1 MFIEKEVR
9 KMSDESVTLMKER
22 YNVGGMTC
30 SACSA
35 QVEKS
40 VGKVTGVSKVE
51 VNLLTNSMTVE
62 YDGKVCGRA
71 DIINAVEQGGYTASL
86 PGGDKKESSEKG
98 ERRESPAEIRKKE
111 FKLMK
116 TRLIW
121 SLIFLVPLFYIS
133 MGHMMGAP
141 LPGIFHGTEN
151 SLIFAFTQ
159 FILVIPIIL
168 INNHY
173 FVNGF
178 RNLVKGSPNMDTLIA
193 LGSGAALIYGIIAI
207 YRIGYGLG
215 HGDLELAQSYM
226 MNLYFESSGTILTL
240 ISVGKM
246 LEARAKGKTSSA
258 IEKLFDLAP
267 KTATVERDGA
277 ELTVSPEE
285 IVLGDTV
292 IVKAGESAAV
302 DGVIIEG
309 HGTLDQSAVTGESI
323 GVEKTV
329 GDSVIAASINKNGY
343 FKMRAERVGDNTTLS
358 QIIRL
363 VEDATGS
370 KAPIAKLADKISGVF
385 VPVVISIALLS
396 GIIWIICG
404 GGFEVALSHA
414 ISVLV
419 ISCPCALGLAT
430 PVAIMAGT
438 GKGAENGIL
447 IKSAAALEIAHKLNV
462 VVMDKTGTITAGRPS
477 VSVIETNGMV
487 SDRHVLTAAA
497 SLEKKSEHPLAEA
510 ILNCAEENGITLLSA
525 ENFKAVFG
533 KGVYGELNGKSC
545 LAGNLALMNDNGV
558 DISSWRDRS
567 DKLADNG
574 ATPLYIAE
582 NGNII
587 GLIGVEDSPKPTAAE
602 AVRELKEMGIEPVM
616 LSGDNKRTAEAVG
629 KKLGIE
635 RVISEVLPQDKETV
649 IRQLQQEGKITA
661 MVGDGINDAPALA
674 RADVG
679 MAIGAGTD
687 IAIDSADIVLMKNS
701 LLDVSGAVKL
711 SKAVI
716 KNIKENLFWAFFYNA
731 LCIPLAAGAFVPIL
745 GWHLDP
751 MFGALAM
758 SLSSFCVVMNAL
770 RLKLFKF
777 RHTAVFEAEASQ
789 HGTYRVGVAFETD
802 EVINNQKGENIMN
815 RRMTVEGMSCGHC
828 SARVEKALNGIPGV
842 MATVN
847 LEEKTAH
854 VEISGDVS
862 DDTLRK
868 AVEDAGYEVTA
879 ID

>member
-1 MFIEKEVR
+1 MIEEAGNVI
-9 KMSDESVTLMKER
+9 KER

-35 QVEKS
+35 HVEKA
-40 VGKVTGVSKVE
+40 VNKVKGVVKAE

-62 YDGKVCGRA
+62 YDGNVCGRS
-71 DIINAVEQGGYTASL
+71 DIISAVEQGGYTASL
-86 PGGDKKESSEKG
+86 PSGKSERAEK
-98 ERRESPAEIRKKE
+98 RESPAEIRKKE
-111 FKLMK
+111 FKTMK
-116 TRLIW
+116 KRLIL

-141 LPGIFHGTEN
+141 LPHIFHGVEN
-151 SLIFAFTQ
+151 SLTFAFTQ

-168 INNHY
+168 INKHY

-193 LGSGAALIYGIIAI
+193 LGSGAALFYGIVAI

-215 HGDLELAQSYM
+215 HGDLELAEGYM

-246 LEARAKGKTSSA
+246 LEARAKGRTSSA
-258 IEKLFDLAP
+258 IEKLLDLAP
-267 KTATVERDGA
+267 KTAVVERGGV
-277 ELTVSPEE
+277 EMTVSPEE
-285 IVLGDTV
+285 IVQGDII

-302 DGVIIEG
+302 DGVITEG

-329 GDSVIAASINKNGY
+329 GDTVIAASINKSGY
-343 FKMRAERVGDNTTLS
+343 FKMRAERVGDNTTLA

-370 KAPIAKLADKISGVF
+370 KAPIAKLADKISGIF
-385 VPVVISIALLS
+385 VPAVISIALIS
-396 GIIWIICG
+396 GLIWLICG
-404 GGFEVALSHA
+404 EGIETALSTA

-447 IKSAAALEIAHKLNV
+447 MKSATALEIAHKLNV
-462 VVMDKTGTITAGRPS
+462 VVMDKTGTITTGRPA
-477 VSVIETNGMV
+477 VSVIETAGGV
-487 SDRHVLTAAA
+487 SEYHVLTVAA

-510 ILNCAEENGITLLSA
+510 VLHCAEENKVTLLSA
-525 ENFKAVFG
+525 EEFKAVFG
-533 KGVYGELNGKSC
+533 KGVYASVNGKLC
-545 LAGNLALMNDNGV
+545 FAGNLALMKDNGI
-558 DISSWRDRS
+558 DASQWISRA

-582 NGNII
+582 NGSVI
-587 GLIGVEDSPKPTAAE
+587 GIVGVEDSVKPTAAA
-602 AVRELKEMGIEPVM
+602 AVKELKEMNIEVVM

-629 KKLGIE
+629 KRLGID
-635 RVISEVLPQDKETV
+635 RVISEVLPQDKERV
-649 IRQLQQEGKITA
+649 IRQLQEEGKLTA

-711 SKAVI
+711 SRAVI

-731 LCIPLAAGAFVPIL
+731 LCIPLAAGAFVPL
-745 GWHLDP
+745 FGWHLDP

-777 RHTAVFEAEASQ
+777 RHDSVSDAEEITSVTLKIAPAEEAAE
-789 HGTYRVGVAFETD
+789 
-802 EVINNQKGENIMN
+802 INNNSKGENTMTKQ
-815 RRMTVEGMSCGHC
+815 MTVEGMSCGHC
-828 SARVEKALNGIPGV
+828 SARVEKALNGIDGV
-842 MATVN
+842 QARVD
-847 LEEKTAH
+847 LEAKTAFIELSSE
-854 VEISGDVS
+854 VGDDV
-862 DDTLRK
+862 LKK
-868 AVEDAGYEVTA
+868 AVEDAGYEVVE
-879 ID
+879 IK

>member
-1 MFIEKEVR
+1 MEEASSLI
-9 KMSDESVTLMKER
+9 KER

-35 QVEKS
+35 HVEKAVS
-40 VGKVTGVSKVE
+40 RLEGVEHVE
-51 VNLLTNSMTVE
+51 VNLLTNSMTVL
-62 YDGKVCGRA
+62 YDGSKCSQSE
-71 DIINAVEQGGYTASL
+71 ITQAVEKGGYTASL
-86 PGGDKKESSEKG
+86 PAARQSGDKSEK
-98 ERRESPAEIRKKE
+98 RESPAEIRRRE
-111 FKLMK
+111 FKTMK
-116 TRLIW
+116 KRLIL

-133 MGHMMGAP
+133 MGHMLGAP
-141 LPGIFHGTEN
+141 VPSIFHGSEN
-151 SLIFAFTQ
+151 ALTFAFTQ
-159 FILVIPIIL
+159 FLLAFPIVL

-173 FVNGF
+173 FINGF
-178 RNLVKGSPNMDTLIA
+178 RNLIKRSPNMDTLIA
-193 LGSGAALIYGIIAI
+193 MGSGAALVYGIAAI

-215 HGDLELAQSYM
+215 HGDTELVEHYM
-226 MNLYFESSGTILTL
+226 MNLYFESAGTILTL

-258 IEKLFDLAP
+258 IEKLLDLAP
-267 KTATVERDGA
+267 KTAVVERDG
-277 ELTVSPEE
+277 EEITVSPDE
-285 IVLGDTV
+285 IVPGDIV

-302 DGVIIEG
+302 DGVIVEG
-309 HGTLDQSAVTGESI
+309 RGTLDQSAVTGESI

-329 GDSVIAASINKNGY
+329 GDGIIAASINKSGY
-343 FKMRAERVGDNTTLS
+343 FKMKAQRVGSDTTLA

-385 VPVVISIALLS
+385 VPIVIIIALISGTAWLLAGS
-396 GIIWIICG
+396 GI
-404 GGFEVALSHA
+404 ESALSTA

-447 IKSAAALEIAHKLNV
+447 IKSAAALETAHKLNT
-462 VVMDKTGTITAGRPS
+462 VVMDKTGTITTGNPA
-477 VSVIETNGMV
+477 VIEIIPFDGA
-487 SDRHVLTAAA
+487 SRRRILTVAA
-497 SLEKKSEHPLAEA
+497 SLEAKSEHPLAEA
-510 ILNCAEENGITLLSA
+510 VTACSRENGITALNA
-525 ENFKAVFG
+525 DKFEAFFG
-533 KGVYGELNGKSC
+533 KGVKAEVSGKTC
-545 LAGNLALMNDNGV
+545 LAGNGAFLKENN
-558 DISSWRDRS
+558 IPFENRRS
-567 DKLADNG
+567 KAGELADKG

-582 NGNII
+582 NGSVIGII
-587 GLIGVEDSPKPTAAE
+587 GVADTVKPTAGA
-602 AVRELKEMGIEPVM
+602 AINDLKSMGIEVVM

-629 KKLGIE
+629 ARLGIE
-635 RVISEVLPQDKETV
+635 RVISEVLPADKERI
-649 IRQLQQEGKITA
+649 IRELQAEGKTVA

-674 RADVG
+674 RSDVG

-701 LLDVSGAVKL
+701 LLDVSGAVRL

-716 KNIKENLFWAFFYNA
+716 TNIKENLFWAFFYNA

-777 RHTAVFEAEASQ
+777 PRGAYQQPTA
-789 HGTYRVGVAFETD
+789 ETQAAALIIESSD
-802 EVINNQKGENIMN
+802 KDSLESDDGNINKGETKAMKKKILI
-815 RRMTVEGMSCGHC
+815 EGMSCGHC
-828 SARVEKALNGIPGV
+828 SAHVEKALNGIEGV
-842 MATVN
+842 SAKVD
-847 LEEKTAH
+847 LEAKTAYA
-854 VEISGDVS
+854 EITGDIS
-862 DDTLRK
+862 DDVLKK
-868 AVEDAGYEVTA
+868 AVEDAGYEVAVITE
-879 ID
+879 

>member
-1 MFIEKEVR
+1 LPE
-9 KMSDESVTLMKER
+9 ESAALIKER

-35 QVEKS
+35 HVEKS
-40 VGKVTGVSKVE
+40 VSKLNGVSKAE

-62 YDGKVCGRA
+62 YDGRKCQRS
-71 DIINAVEQGGYTASL
+71 DIITAVEQGGYTASL
-86 PGGDKKESSEKG
+86 PSSDAVKGSEEK
-98 ERRESPAEIRKKE
+98 RESPAELRKKE
-111 FKLMK
+111 FRIMK
-116 TRLIW
+116 KRLIW
-121 SLIFLVPLFYIS
+121 SLVFIIPLFYIS

-141 LPGIFHGTEN
+141 LPSFFHGAEN
-151 SLIFAFTQ
+151 SLVFAFTQ
-159 FILVIPIIL
+159 FLLVIPIVL
-168 INNHY
+168 INGHY
-173 FVNGF
+173 FTNGF
-178 RNLVKGSPNMDTLIA
+178 RNLIKGSPNMDTLIA
-193 LGSGAALIYGIIAI
+193 LGSGAALLYGIIAI

-215 HGDLELAQSYM
+215 HGDTALAESYM

-258 IEKLFDLAP
+258 IEKLLDLTP
-267 KTATVERDGA
+267 KTAVVERLGT
-277 ELTVSPEE
+277 ELTVSPDE
-285 IVLGDTV
+285 ILKGDIV
-292 IVKAGESAAV
+292 IVKAGESVPV
-302 DGVIIEG
+302 DGIITEG

-323 GVEKTV
+323 GVEKTE
-329 GDSVIAASINKNGY
+329 GDNVIASSINKSGY
-343 FKMRAERVGDNTTLS
+343 FKMRAERVGGDTTLA

-370 KAPIAKLADKISGVF
+370 KAPIAKLADKISGIF
-385 VPVVISIALLS
+385 VPVVITIALLS
-396 GIIWIICG
+396 GLIWLLCG
-404 GGFEVALSHA
+404 EGAEVALSHA

-447 IKSAAALEIAHKLNV
+447 IKSAAALEIAHKIDV
-462 VVMDKTGTITAGRPS
+462 AVMDKTGTVTTGKPS
-477 VSVIETNGMV
+477 VTVIEKADNV
-487 SDRHVLTAAA
+487 SRRHILAVAA

-510 ILNCAEENGITLLSA
+510 IMTCSEENNISPLSVSD
-525 ENFKAVFG
+525 FGAVFG
-533 KGVYGELNGKSC
+533 KGVHGEVKGNPC
-545 LAGNLALMNDNGV
+545 LAGNAALMKDSGI
-558 DISSWRDRS
+558 DITQWTALA

-582 NGNII
+582 NGVII
-587 GLIGVEDSPKPTAAE
+587 GIIGVEDTVKPTAE
-602 AVRELKEMGIEPVM
+602 AAVKELKEMGIEPVM

-629 KKLGIE
+629 KRLGFG
-635 RVISEVLPQDKETV
+635 RVISEVLPQDKESV
-649 IRQLQQEGKITA
+649 IRQLQNEGKLAA

-711 SKAVI
+711 SRAVI

-731 LCIPLAAGAFVPIL
+731 LCIPLAAGAFVPL
-745 GWHLDP
+745 LNWHLDP

-777 RHTAVFEAEASQ
+777 KHTSVSDSETEIHVSVKLLPEEEEAEK
-789 HGTYRVGVAFETD
+789 
-802 EVINNQKGENIMN
+802 NKGGNIMN
-815 RRMTVEGMSCGHC
+815 KTMTIEGMSCGHC
-828 SARVEKALNGIPGV
+828 SARVEQALNGLTGV
-842 MATVN
+842 KAAVN
-847 LEEKTAH
+847 LDTKTASI
-854 VEISGDVS
+854 ELSEEVS
-862 DDTLRK
+862 DEVLKK
-868 AVEDAGYEVTA
+868 AVEDAGYEVTE
-879 ID
+879 IK

>member
-1 MFIEKEVR
+1 MENL
-9 KMSDESVTLMKER
+9 TKER

-35 QVEKS
+35 HVEKAVS
-40 VGKVTGVSKVE
+40 KVEGVEKVE

-62 YDGKVCGRA
+62 YDSSKCSGQ
-71 DIINAVEQGGYTASL
+71 DIIDAVVSGGYTASL
-86 PGGDKKESSEKG
+86 PSEGGKKSEKAKG
-98 ERRESPAEIRKKE
+98 ESPAEMRRREFQQMKK
-111 FKLMK
+111 
-116 TRLIW
+116 RLIW
-121 SLIFLVPLFYIS
+121 SIVFLVPLFYIS

-141 LPGIFHGTEN
+141 LPSIFHGAEN
-151 SLIFAFTQ
+151 ALTFAFTQ
-159 FILVIPIIL
+159 LLLAFPIVL
-168 INNHY
+168 INKHY

-178 RNLVKGSPNMDTLIA
+178 RNLIKGSPNMDTLIA
-193 LGSGAALIYGIIAI
+193 LGSGAALVYGIAAI

-215 HGDLELAQSYM
+215 HGDSELVSHYM

-258 IEKLFDLAP
+258 IEKLLDLAP
-267 KTATVERDGA
+267 KTATVERDGK
-277 ELTVSPEE
+277 EITVSPDE
-285 IVLGDTV
+285 IQKGDIV

-302 DGVIIEG
+302 DGVITEG
-309 HGTLDQSAVTGESI
+309 KGVLDQSAVTGESI
-323 GVEKTV
+323 GIEKTV
-329 GDSVIAASINKNGY
+329 GDNIIAASINKSGY
-343 FKMRAERVGDNTTLS
+343 FKMRAERVGDDTTLS

-385 VPVVISIALLS
+385 VPVVITIALIAGIAWYIS
-396 GIIWIICG
+396 GSG
-404 GGFEVALSHA
+404 LETALSTA

-430 PVAIMAGT
+430 PVAIMVGT

-447 IKSAAALEIAHKLNV
+447 IKSASALETAHKLNV
-462 VVMDKTGTITAGRPS
+462 VVMDKTGT
-477 VSVIETNGMV
+477 
-487 SDRHVLTAAA
+487 LTTGKPAVNQIVTSENINASHILEVAA
-497 SLEKKSEHPLAEA
+497 SLEAKSEHPLAEA
-510 ILNCAEENGITLLSA
+510 VLNYAKEKGIALQKAEDFEG
-525 ENFKAVFG
+525 VFG
-533 KGVYGELNGKSC
+533 KGVKANIGGKIC

-558 DISSWRDRS
+558 SAENWRQKS
-567 DKLADNG
+567 DSLADSG

-582 NGNII
+582 DGKIV
-587 GLIGVEDSPKPTAAE
+587 GLIGVADSPKGTAKAT
-602 AVRELKEMGIEPVM
+602 VSELKAMGIEVVM

-629 KKLGIE
+629 KGLGID
-635 RVISEVLPQDKETV
+635 RVISEVLPADKERV
-649 IRQLQQEGKITA
+649 IRELQAEGKLVA

-674 RADVG
+674 RSDVG

-701 LLDVSGAVKL
+701 LLDVSGAIKL

-731 LCIPLAAGAFVPIL
+731 LCIPLAAGAFVPLL

-758 SLSSFCVVMNAL
+758 SLSSFCVVTNAL

-777 RHTAVFEAEASQ
+777 KHPNYEPKQSTANETVTEAAI
-789 HGTYRVGVAFETD
+789 TA
-802 EVINNQKGENIMN
+802 NNTEKGEIIMSKKIL
-815 RRMTVEGMSCGHC
+815 VEGMSCGHC
-828 SARVEKALNGIPGV
+828 SARVEKALNAIEGV
-842 MATVN
+842 NAKVD
-847 LEEKTAH
+847 LETKTAF
-854 VEISGDVS
+854 VDLSADVS
-862 DDTLRK
+862 DDTLKK
-868 AVEDAGYEVTA
+868 AIEDAGYEVKEIA
-879 ID
+879 

>member
-1 MFIEKEVR
+1 MAQ
-9 KMSDESVTLMKER
+9 ESNALIKER

-35 QVEKS
+35 HVEKS
-40 VGKVTGVSKVE
+40 VSKVNGVSKAE

-62 YDGKVCGRA
+62 YDGRICGRA

-86 PGGDKKESSEKG
+86 PNASKKDGSPEK
-98 ERRESPAEIRKKE
+98 RESPAELRQKE
-111 FKLMK
+111 FKTMK
-116 TRLIW
+116 KRLIW

-141 LPGIFHGTEN
+141 LPNIFHGTEN

-168 INNHY
+168 INSHY

-193 LGSGAALIYGIIAI
+193 LGSGAALAYGIIAI

-215 HGDLELAQSYM
+215 HGDFELAESYM

-258 IEKLFDLAP
+258 IEKLLDLAP
-267 KTATVERDGA
+267 KTAVVERDGV
-277 ELTVSPEE
+277 EITVAPSE
-285 IVLGDTV
+285 IIQGDIV

-302 DGVIIEG
+302 DGVITEG

-329 GDSVIAASINKNGY
+329 GDSVIAASINKSGY
-343 FKMRAERVGDNTTLS
+343 FKMRAERVGDNTTLA

-370 KAPIAKLADKISGVF
+370 KAPIAKLADKISGIF

-396 GIIWIICG
+396 GIIWFVCG
-404 GGFEVALSHA
+404 SGFEVALSHA

-447 IKSAAALEIAHKLNV
+447 IKSASALEIAHKLNV
-462 VVMDKTGTITAGRPS
+462 VVMDKTGTITTGTPS
-477 VSVIETNGMV
+477 VSVIETKENN
-487 SDRHVLTAAA
+487 SDRHVLEIAA

-510 ILNCAEENGITLLSA
+510 ILKCAEENGITTISA
-525 ENFKAVFG
+525 NNFKAVFG
-533 KGVYGELNGKSC
+533 KGVYAELDGKPC
-545 LAGNLALMNDNGV
+545 LAGNLALMKDNGI
-558 DISSWRDRS
+558 DISHWKERS
-567 DKLADNG
+567 DSLADNG

-582 NGNII
+582 QGNII
-587 GLIGVEDSPKPTAAE
+587 GIIGVEDSVKPTAA
-602 AVRELKEMGIEPVM
+602 AVVKELKEMGIEPVM
-616 LSGDNKRTAEAVG
+616 LSGDNKRTADAVG
-629 KKLGIE
+629 KKLGIA

-701 LLDVSGAVKL
+701 LLDVSGAIKL

-758 SLSSFCVVMNAL
+758 SLSSFCVVINAL

-777 RHTAVFEAEASQ
+777 RHTAVSETEIAEHTSYKVSAAIS
-789 HGTYRVGVAFETD
+789 ETA
-802 EVINNQKGENIMN
+802 EINNNSKGENVMN
-815 RRMTVEGMSCGHC
+815 KKMTIEGMSCGHC
-828 SARVEKALNGIPGV
+828 SARVEKALNEISGV
-842 MATVN
+842 KATVN
-847 LEEKTAH
+847 LEEKTAYIE
-854 VEISGDVS
+854 VSGDVS
-862 DDTLRK
+862 GDILKK
-868 AVEDAGYEVTA
+868 AVEDAGYEVTS
-879 ID
+879 IE

>member
-1 MFIEKEVR
+1 MSEKT
-9 KMSDESVTLMKER
+9 SVTVKER

-35 QVEKS
+35 HVEKA
-40 VGKVTGVSKVE
+40 VSKVEGVIKAE

-62 YDGKVCGRA
+62 YDSGKCGRN
-71 DIINAVEQGGYTASL
+71 DIITAVEQGGYTASL
-86 PGGDKKESSEKG
+86 PSVKKDGQEK
-98 ERRESPAEIRKKE
+98 RESPAEIRKKE
-111 FKLMK
+111 FQVMK
-116 TRLIW
+116 KRLIW
-121 SLIFLVPLFYIS
+121 SVIFLIPLFYIS
-133 MGHMMGAP
+133 MGHMLGAP
-141 LPGIFHGTEN
+141 LPSIFHGTEN
-151 SLIFAFTQ
+151 GLTFAFTQ
-159 FILVIPIIL
+159 FLLVIPII
-168 INNHY
+168 IVNNHY

-178 RNLVKGSPNMDTLIA
+178 RNLIKGSPNMDTLIA
-193 LGSGAALIYGIIAI
+193 LGSGAALVYGIVAI

-215 HGDLELAQSYM
+215 HNDMELAHSYM

-258 IEKLFDLAP
+258 IEKLLDLAP

-277 ELTVSPEE
+277 EITVTPDE
-285 IVLGDTV
+285 IQKGDII

-302 DGVIIEG
+302 DGIITEG
-309 HGTLDQSAVTGESI
+309 SGTLDQSAVTGESI

-329 GDSVIAASINKNGY
+329 GDNVIAASINKSGY
-343 FKMRAERVGDNTTLS
+343 FKMRAEKVGEDTTLA

-370 KAPIAKLADKISGVF
+370 KAPIAKLADKISGIF
-385 VPVVISIALLS
+385 VPVVITIALIS
-396 GIIWIICG
+396 GIIWFLCG
-404 GGFEVALSHA
+404 EGFEVALSTA

-447 IKSAAALEIAHKLNV
+447 MKSAPALETAHKLNV
-462 VVMDKTGTITAGRPS
+462 VVMDKTGTITTGKPA
-477 VSVIETNGMV
+477 VSIIEAAEGVN
-487 SDRHVLTAAA
+487 DRHVLTVAA
-497 SLEKKSEHPLAEA
+497 SLEKKSNHPLAEA
-510 ILNCAEENGITLLSA
+510 VLSCAEENNITA
-525 ENFKAVFG
+525 INADNFKPVFG
-533 KGVYGELNGKSC
+533 KGVYADIGGKAC
-545 LAGNLALMNDNGV
+545 IAGNIAMLKDNG
-558 DISSWRDRS
+558 IEAGQWQSRA
-567 DKLADNG
+567 DKLADGG

-582 NGNII
+582 NGKVI
-587 GLIGVEDSPKPTAAE
+587 GLVGVADSVKPTAGA
-602 AVRELKEMGIEPVM
+602 AVKELKEMGIEVVM

-629 KKLGIE
+629 KRLGID
-635 RVISEVLPQDKETV
+635 RVISEVLPQDKEQV
-649 IRQLQQEGKITA
+649 IRNLQQEGKLTA

-716 KNIKENLFWAFFYNA
+716 RNIKENLFWAFFYNA
-731 LCIPLAAGAFVPIL
+731 LCIPLAAGAFVPL
-745 GWHLDP
+745 LNWHLDP

-777 RHTAVFEAEASQ
+777 RHNPVSETAQPALTVVSVPVEE
-789 HGTYRVGVAFETD
+789 ETAQ
-802 EVINNQKGENIMN
+802 INNNKGEITMTKT
-815 RRMTVEGMSCGHC
+815 MTVEGMSCGHC
-828 SARVEKALNGIPGV
+828 SARVEKALNALEGV
-842 MATVN
+842 TAKVD
-847 LEEKTAH
+847 LEAKTAS
-854 VEISGDVS
+854 VELTSEVS
-862 DDTLRK
+862 DDTLKK
-868 AVEDAGYEVTA
+868 AVEDAGYEVTE
-879 ID
+879 IK

>member
-1 MFIEKEVR
+1 MGEASNII
-9 KMSDESVTLMKER
+9 KER

-35 QVEKS
+35 HVEKA
-40 VGKVTGVSKVE
+40 VSKLEGVERVE
-51 VNLLTNSMTVE
+51 VNLLTNSMTVL
-62 YDGKVCGRA
+62 YNGSICSQSK
-71 DIINAVEQGGYTASL
+71 IIEAVENGGYTASL
-86 PGGDKKESSEKG
+86 PTEQRSGNKSEK
-98 ERRESPAEIRKKE
+98 RESPAELRRKE
-111 FKLMK
+111 FKEMK
-116 TRLIW
+116 KRLIW

-133 MGHMMGAP
+133 MGHMLGAP
-141 LPGIFHGTEN
+141 IPNIFHGTEN
-151 SLIFAFTQ
+151 ALTFAFTQ
-159 FILVIPIIL
+159 FLLALPIVL
-168 INNHY
+168 INKHY
-173 FVNGF
+173 FINGF
-178 RNLVKGSPNMDTLIA
+178 RNLIKGSPNMDTLIA
-193 LGSGAALIYGIIAI
+193 MGSGAALVYGIVAI

-215 HGDLELAQSYM
+215 HGDTELAEHYM

-258 IEKLFDLAP
+258 IEKLLDLAP
-267 KTATVERDGA
+267 KTAVVERNGA
-277 ELTVSPEE
+277 EVTVSPDE
-285 IVLGDTV
+285 IVQGDIV

-309 HGTLDQSAVTGESI
+309 RGTLDQSAVTGESI

-329 GDSVIAASINKNGY
+329 GDSIIAASINKSGY
-343 FKMRAERVGDNTTLS
+343 FKMKAQRVGNDTTLA

-385 VPVVISIALLS
+385 VPVVITIAVIAGLIWFFTGS
-396 GIIWIICG
+396 GI
-404 GGFEVALSHA
+404 ESALSTA

-447 IKSAAALEIAHKLNV
+447 IKSAAALETAHKLNT
-462 VVMDKTGTITAGRPS
+462 VVMDKTGTITTGSPAVTEIIPFDG
-477 VSVIETNGMV
+477 VSR
-487 SDRHVLTAAA
+487 RHILTVAA
-497 SLEKKSEHPLAEA
+497 SLETKSEHPLAEA
-510 ILNCAEENGITLLSA
+510 VIACSKENGVTALA
-525 ENFKAVFG
+525 ADNFEAIFG
-533 KGVYGELNGKSC
+533 KGVKAEVNGKTC
-545 LAGNLALMNDNGV
+545 LAGNAALLKENK
-558 DISSWRDRS
+558 ISFESQQN
-567 DKLADNG
+567 KANELADNG

-582 NGNII
+582 NGSVIGII
-587 GLIGVEDSPKPTAAE
+587 GVADTVKLTASA
-602 AVRELKEMGIEPVM
+602 AISDLKSMGIEVVM

-629 KKLGIE
+629 ARLGIE
-635 RVISEVLPQDKETV
+635 RVISEVLPTDKERV
-649 IRQLQQEGKITA
+649 IRELQAEGKLVA

-674 RADVG
+674 RSDVG

-701 LLDVSGAVKL
+701 LLDVSGAVRL

-716 KNIKENLFWAFFYNA
+716 TNIKENLFWAFFYNA

-777 RHTAVFEAEASQ
+777 K
-789 HGTYRVGVAFETD
+789 HGTYEQPTAAVRTTLIIESAEEEPLRSD
-802 EVINNQKGENIMN
+802 DNNKNKGEIKAMNKNIQI
-815 RRMTVEGMSCGHC
+815 EGMSCGHC
-828 SARVEKALNGIPGV
+828 SAHVEKALNGIDGV
-842 MATVN
+842 SATVD
-847 LEEKTAH
+847 LEAKTAY
-854 VEISGDVS
+854 VEITGDVS
-862 DDTLRK
+862 DDVLKK
-868 AVEDAGYEVTA
+868 AVEDAGYEVVGITE
-879 ID
+879 

>member
-1 MFIEKEVR
+1 
-9 KMSDESVTLMKER
+9 
-22 YNVGGMTC
+22 MTC

-35 QVEKS
+35 HVEKA
-40 VGKVTGVSKVE
+40 VSKVEGVIKAE

-62 YDGKVCGRA
+62 YDSSKCGRN
-71 DIINAVEQGGYTASL
+71 DIITAVEQGGYTASL
-86 PGGDKKESSEKG
+86 PSIKKDSFEK
-98 ERRESPAEIRKKE
+98 RESPAEIRKKE
-111 FKLMK
+111 FKVMK
-116 TRLIW
+116 KRLIW
-121 SLIFLVPLFYIS
+121 SVIFLVPLFYIS
-133 MGHMMGAP
+133 MGHMLGAP
-141 LPGIFHGTEN
+141 LPSIFLGAEN
-151 SLIFAFTQ
+151 AITFAFTQ
-159 FILVIPIIL
+159 LLLVIPIII

-173 FVNGF
+173 FINGF
-178 RNLVKGSPNMDTLIA
+178 RNLIKGSPNMDTLIA
-193 LGSGAALIYGIIAI
+193 LGSGAALVYGIFAI

-215 HGDLELAQSYM
+215 HGDHELAHSYM

-258 IEKLFDLAP
+258 IEKLLDLAP
-267 KTATVERDGA
+267 KTATIERGGI
-277 ELTVSPEE
+277 EMTVSPEE
-285 IVLGDTV
+285 IQKGDIV

-302 DGVIIEG
+302 DGVIVEG
-309 HGTLDQSAVTGESI
+309 SGTLDQSAVTGESI

-329 GDSVIAASINKNGY
+329 GDNIIAASINKSGY
-343 FKMRAERVGDNTTLS
+343 FKMRAERVGDDTTLS

-370 KAPIAKLADKISGVF
+370 KAPIAKLADKISGIF
-385 VPVVISIALLS
+385 VPVVITIALIS
-396 GIIWIICG
+396 GIIWFLCG
-404 GGFEVALSHA
+404 EGFEVALSTA

-447 IKSAAALEIAHKLNV
+447 MKSASALETAHKLNV
-462 VVMDKTGTITAGRPS
+462 VVMDKTGTITTGKPA
-477 VSVIETNGMV
+477 VSVIEAAEGV
-487 SDRHVLTAAA
+487 SDRHVLTVAA

-510 ILNCAEENGITLLSA
+510 ILNCAEENKVTTLTA
-525 ENFKAVFG
+525 DNFKSVFG
-533 KGVYGELNGKSC
+533 KGVYADIGGKTC
-545 LAGNLALMNDNGV
+545 LAGNLAMLKDNG
-558 DISSWRDRS
+558 IEAGQWQSRA
-567 DKLADNG
+567 DKLADGG

-582 NGNII
+582 NGRII
-587 GLIGVEDSPKPTAAE
+587 GLVGVADSVKPTAE
-602 AVRELKEMGIEPVM
+602 AAVKELKAMGIEVVM
-616 LSGDNKRTAEAVG
+616 LSGDNKRTSEAVG
-629 KKLGIE
+629 SKLGID
-635 RVISEVLPQDKETV
+635 RVISEVLPQDKEQV
-649 IRQLQQEGKITA
+649 IRNLQQEGKLTA

-716 KNIKENLFWAFFYNA
+716 RNIKENLFWAFFYNA

-745 GWHLDP
+745 NWHLDP

-777 RHTAVFEAEASQ
+777 RHDPVPEAQPALTVVSVPAAAEETAQ
-789 HGTYRVGVAFETD
+789 
-802 EVINNQKGENIMN
+802 INNNKGEIIMTKT
-815 RRMTVEGMSCGHC
+815 MTVEGMSCGHC
-828 SARVEKALNGIPGV
+828 SASVEKALNAIEGV
-842 MATVN
+842 TAKVN
-847 LEEKTAH
+847 LEAKTASI
-854 VEISGDVS
+854 ELSAEVS
-862 DDTLRK
+862 DEVLKK
-868 AVEDAGYEVTA
+868 AVEDAGYEVTE
-879 ID
+879 IK

>member
-1 MFIEKEVR
+1 
-9 KMSDESVTLMKER
+9 MSDETCSLIKER
-22 YNVGGMTC
+22 YSVGGMTC

-35 QVEKS
+35 HVEKS
-40 VGKVTGVSKVE
+40 VSKVNGVKKAE

-62 YDGKVCGRA
+62 YDGSVCGKN
-71 DIINAVEQGGYTASL
+71 DIIKAVEQGGYTASL
-86 PGGDKKESSEKG
+86 PRAKERASEK
-98 ERRESPAEIRKKE
+98 RESPAEIRKKE
-111 FKLMK
+111 FKTMK
-116 TRLIW
+116 KRLIL
-121 SLIFLVPLFYIS
+121 SLVFFVPLFYVS
-133 MGHMMGAP
+133 MGHMLGAP
-141 LPGIFHGTEN
+141 LPDFFHGVEN
-151 SLIFAFTQ
+151 SVTFAFTQ

-168 INNHY
+168 INRHY
-173 FVNGF
+173 FINGF

-193 LGSGAALIYGIIAI
+193 LGSGAALFYGIVAI

-215 HGDLELAQSYM
+215 HGDTELAEGYM
-226 MNLYFESSGTILTL
+226 MNLYFESAGTILTL

-258 IEKLFDLAP
+258 IEKLLDLAP
-267 KTATVERDGA
+267 KTAVVERNGA
-277 ELTVSPEE
+277 EMTVTPDE
-285 IVLGDTV
+285 IVTGDIV
-292 IVKAGESAAV
+292 VVKAGESAAV
-302 DGVIIEG
+302 DGVITEG

-329 GDSVIAASINKNGY
+329 GDTVIAASINKSGY
-343 FKMRAERVGDNTTLS
+343 FKMRAERVGDDTTLA

-370 KAPIAKLADKISGVF
+370 KAPIAKLADKISGIF
-385 VPVVISIALLS
+385 VPVVISIALIS
-396 GIIWIICG
+396 GLIWLICG
-404 GGFEVALSHA
+404 EGAEVALSTT

-447 IKSAAALEIAHKLNV
+447 IKSASALELAHKLNV
-462 VVMDKTGTITAGRPS
+462 AVMDKTGTLTVGKPS
-477 VSVIETNGMV
+477 VSVIETEEGV
-487 SDRHVLTAAA
+487 SEFHVLTVAA

-510 ILNCAEENGITLLSA
+510 ILSCAEENNVTLISA

-533 KGVYGELNGKSC
+533 RGLSASINGKPC
-545 LAGNLALMNDNGV
+545 LAGNLAHMSENGI
-558 DISSWRDRS
+558 DASKWQGRA

-574 ATPLYIAE
+574 VTPLYIAE
-582 NGNII
+582 NGRII
-587 GLIGVEDSPKPTAAE
+587 GIVGVEDGIKPTAAA
-602 AVRELKEMGIEPVM
+602 AVKELKEMGIETVM

-629 KKLGIE
+629 KRLGID
-635 RVISEVLPQDKETV
+635 RIVSEVLPRDKERV
-649 IRQLQQEGKITA
+649 IRELQAEGKITA

-674 RADVG
+674 AADVG

-711 SKAVI
+711 SKAVM

-731 LCIPLAAGAFVPIL
+731 LCIPLAAGAFVPL
-745 GWHLDP
+745 FGWHLDP

-777 RHTAVFEAEASQ
+777 KHSSVSDGAQPPSGSLKVAPDAETAE
-789 HGTYRVGVAFETD
+789 
-802 EVINNQKGENIMN
+802 INDNDKGENTMN
-815 RRMTVEGMSCGHC
+815 KKMTIEGMSCGHC
-828 SARVEKALNGIPGV
+828 SARVEKALNGIEGV
-842 MATVN
+842 KAKVD
-847 LEEKTAH
+847 LEAKTAFIELDSE
-854 VEISGDVS
+854 VGDDV
-862 DDTLRK
+862 LKK
-868 AVEDAGYEVTA
+868 AVEDAGYEVVG
-879 ID
+879 IV